1 MAQRVLYL
9 EYHLVLNDV
18 VTCLQQLGYQLMGLT
33 PQGLTVELFN
43 QTCAQHR
50 PDWVFGINFSPA
62 IASLC
67 GRLGLPYLSW
77 TIDPLPRSR
86 VQILDGTQP
95 ALCLALAHD
104 PHMVARFKA
113 LGLPAQHMLLA
124 APAQRRHPVTNAQAL
139 APYQCDVSFAGSSL
153 IDELRSLDQML
164 TPLGGDS
171 LSGQALSWAQTITD
185 ACAHESDYSGLA
197 SLGGWEALPPVL
209 QQHCADAPERER
221 LLSLMDGALTA
232 LYRQQILRRLQDW
245 KGALHLW
252 GDTGWSAIHPG
263 YKGFADHGDELTRI
277 YCASAVN
284 LDIPRLYQRQS
295 VTMRVFDILAAGGFV
310 LTEHNPAL
318 ADILVAGQ
326 HLAFYNTSDDL
337 TDILTDWVHRP
348 DDRKAIAHAGRNEVM
363 AKHLISHRVDTLLQL
378 IDEQGWSH

>member
-1 MAQRVLYL
+1 MAQRILYL

-18 VTCLQQLGYQLMGLT
+18 VQCLHQQGHQLTGLT
-33 PQGLTVELFN
+33 PQGLTVDLFN
-43 QTCAQHR
+43 QTCAKHQ
-50 PDWVFGINFSPA
+50 PDWVFSINFSPA

-95 ALCLALAHD
+95 KLCLALAHD
-104 PHMVARFKA
+104 PHMVARFQD

-124 APAQRRHPVTNAQAL
+124 APAQRRHPVTDAQAL
-139 APYQCDVSFAGSSL
+139 APYQCDASFAGGSL
-153 IDELRSLDQML
+153 VDELLSLDRML

-171 LSGQALSWAQTITD
+171 LSGQALSWAQKITD
-185 ACAHESDYSGLA
+185 ACAQDPAYSGLA
-197 SLGGWEALPPVL
+197 SLGGWDALPPVL
-209 QQHCADAPERER
+209 QNHCAALTDREQLIR
-221 LLSLMDGALTA
+221 LMDGALTA
-232 LYRQQILRRLQDW
+232 LYRQQTISRLKHWSGDM
-245 KGALHLW
+245 HIW
-252 GDTGWSAIHPG
+252 GDAGWSAIHPG

-295 VTMRVFDILAAGGFV
+295 VTMRVFDILAAGGFL

-326 HLAFYNTSDDL
+326 HVAFYNASDNL
-337 TDILTDWVHRP
+337 TDIIKDWINRP
-348 DDRKAIAHAGRNEVM
+348 DERKAIALAGRNEVM
-363 AKHLISHRVDTLLQL
+363 AKHLIAHRVDTLLQL
-378 IDEQGWSH
+378 IDQQAW

>member
-1 MAQRVLYL
+1 MIQRILYL

-18 VTCLQQLGYQLMGLT
+18 VECLQQFGHQLTGLA

-43 QTCAQHR
+43 HTCAKHQ
-50 PDWVFGINFSPA
+50 PDWVFSINFSPA

-86 VQILDGTQP
+86 VQLLDGTQP

-104 PHMVARFKA
+104 PQMVAQFQG

-124 APAQRRHPVTNAQAL
+124 APAQRRHPVTDSHAL
-139 APYQCDVSFAGSSL
+139 APYQCEASFAGSSL
-153 IDELRSLDQML
+153 VDELLSLDRML

-185 ACAHESDYSGLA
+185 ACAHDPAYSGLA
-197 SLGGWEALPPVL
+197 SLGGWDALPPVL
-209 QQHCADAPERER
+209 QNHCTALTDREQLMR
-221 LLSLMDGALTA
+221 LMDGALTA
-232 LYRQQILRRLQDW
+232 LYRQQTISRLKHWRGDM
-245 KGALHLW
+245 HIW
-252 GDTGWSAIHPG
+252 GDAGWSAIHPG

-277 YCASAVN
+277 YCASAIN

-295 VTMRVFDILAAGGFV
+295 VTMRVFDILAAGGFL

-326 HLAFYNTSDDL
+326 HVAFYKASDNL
-337 TDILTDWVHRP
+337 TDIMADWLNRP
-348 DDRKAIAHAGRNEVM
+348 DERKAIALAGRNEVM
-363 AKHLISHRVDTLLQL
+363 AKHLISHRVATLLQL
-378 IDEQGWSH
+378 IDQQAW

>member
-1 MAQRVLYL
+1 MIQRILYL

-18 VTCLQQLGYQLMGLT
+18 VECLQQFGHQLTGLT

-43 QTCAQHR
+43 HTCAKNQ
-50 PDWVFGINFSPA
+50 PDWVFSINFSPA

-86 VQILDGTQP
+86 VQLLDGTQP

-104 PHMVARFKA
+104 PQMVAQFQG

-124 APAQRRHPVTNAQAL
+124 APAQRRHPVTDVHAL
-139 APYQCDVSFAGSSL
+139 APYQCDASFAGSSL
-153 IDELRSLDQML
+153 VDELLSLDRML

-185 ACAHESDYSGLA
+185 ACAHDTAYSGLA
-197 SLGGWEALPPVL
+197 SLGGWDALPPVL
-209 QQHCADAPERER
+209 QNHCAALTDREQLMR
-221 LLSLMDGALTA
+221 LMDGALTA
-232 LYRQQILRRLQDW
+232 LYRQQTISRLKHWRGDM
-245 KGALHLW
+245 HIW
-252 GDTGWSAIHPG
+252 GDAGWSAIHPG
-263 YKGFADHGDELTRI
+263 YKGFANHGDELTRI

-295 VTMRVFDILAAGGFV
+295 VTMRVFDILAAGGFL

-326 HLAFYNTSDDL
+326 HVAFYNASDNL
-337 TDILTDWVHRP
+337 TDIMTDWLNRP
-348 DDRKAIAHAGRNEVM
+348 DERKAIALAGRTEVM

-378 IDEQGWSH
+378 IDQQAW